1 MSTAAEHRQSS
12 LIEIVLTPVYWALL
26 ETYRFALV
34 PKHIRLPV
42 RRKESLSMICPLH
55 PHHRLREVSSLLG
68 LLFLLATVA
77 AHRAVA
83 EPNNAARRRAALLSA
98 QASGSLTRERAANAL
113 TDSDP
118 LVRRAAVACLAQHG
132 KDAIPQ
138 LLQAIAN
145 TDPLVRRNAALSL
158 GACGPDALDALKR
171 AGRDAEP
178 LVRHGAVLALM
189 ALEPRSI
196 GAFNLLR
203 RATEDGDNTVQQA
216 ASLAVAQYTE
226 VLEGIRL
233 PREGWKFKLDPG
245 GVGEK
250 SGWFGVDI
258 DDSGWG
264 DIQIEKAWGECG
276 HKGYIGNGWYRR
288 TVTLPKNP
296 GGRHAILLFGGV
308 DESAW
313 VWVNGQFAGSHDIG
327 PTGWDKPFRLDVS
340 KLLKWQDKNQIT
352 IRAMNTAHAGGVWR
366 PVTIVVS
373 APLED
378 EQ

>member
-1 MSTAAEHRQSS
+1 
-12 LIEIVLTPVYWALL
+12 
-26 ETYRFALV
+26 
-34 PKHIRLPV
+34 
-42 RRKESLSMICPLH
+42 MICPLH

-233 PREGWKFKLDPG
+233 PREGWKFKLD
-245 GVGEK
+245 
-250 SGWFGVDI
+250 
-258 DDSGWG
+258 
-264 DIQIEKAWGECG
+264 
-276 HKGYIGNGWYRR
+276 
-288 TVTLPKNP
+288 
-296 GGRHAILLFGGV
+296 
-308 DESAW
+308 
-313 VWVNGQFAGSHDIG
+313 
-327 PTGWDKPFRLDVS
+327 
-340 KLLKWQDKNQIT
+340 
-352 IRAMNTAHAGGVWR
+352 
-366 PVTIVVS
+366 
-373 APLED
+373 
-378 EQ
+378 